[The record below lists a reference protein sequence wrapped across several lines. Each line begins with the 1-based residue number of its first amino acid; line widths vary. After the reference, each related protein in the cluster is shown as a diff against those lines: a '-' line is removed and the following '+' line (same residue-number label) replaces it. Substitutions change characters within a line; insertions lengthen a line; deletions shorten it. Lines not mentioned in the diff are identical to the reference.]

1 MLNKNLTITRSE
13 MNIPVMPK
21 SIISVINY
29 QPDAIVSKQLLKKNN
44 GTVTLYAF
52 DKDES
57 LNDSTSPFDI
67 LIHVLEG
74 TIDLKV
80 NGTSN
85 LIKAVEYFSLPAK
98 IPYAIEA
105 KEKTKILLTVIK

>member
-1 MLNKNLTITRSE
+1 

-21 SIISVINY
+21 SIVSVINY
-29 QPDAIVSKQLLKKNN
+29 QSDAIVSKQLLKKNN

-57 LNDSTSPFDI
+57 LNDNTSPYDM

-74 TIDLKV
+74 TINLKV
-80 NGTSN
+80 NETTN
-85 LIKAVEYFSLPAK
+85 LIKAMEYFSLPAK
-98 IPYAIEA
+98 VSHSIEA
-105 KEKTKILLTVIK
+105 KEKCKILLTVIK

>member
-1 MLNKNLTITRSE
+1 
-13 MNIPVMPK
+13 MNIPVIPK

-29 QPDAIVSKQLLKKNN
+29 QSNAIVSKQLLKKSN
-44 GTVTLYAF
+44 GSVTLYAF

-57 LNDSTSPFDI
+57 LNESTSSIEI
-67 LIHVLEG
+67 LIYVLEG

-85 LIKAVEYFSLPAK
+85 LIKANEYFSLPPK
-98 IPYAIEA
+98 IPYSIEA
-105 KEKTKILLTVIK
+105 KEKTKVILTIIK

>member
-1 MLNKNLTITRSE
+1 
-13 MNIPVMPK
+13 MNIPVIPK

-29 QPDAIVSKQLLKKNN
+29 QPDAIVSKQLLKKVN
-44 GTVTLYAF
+44 GSVTLYAF

-57 LNDSTSPFDI
+57 LNESTSPVDI
-67 LIHVLEG
+67 LIYVLEG

-85 LIKAVEYFSLPAK
+85 LIKANEYFSLPSK
-98 IPYAIEA
+98 IPYSIEA
-105 KEKTKILLTVIK
+105 KEKAKVVLTIIK

>member
-1 MLNKNLTITRSE
+1 

-21 SIISVINY
+21 SIISIINY
-29 QPDAIVSKQLLKKNN
+29 QSDAIVSKQLLKKNN

-57 LNDSTSPFDI
+57 LNDSTSPYDM
-67 LIHVLEG
+67 LIHILEG

-80 NGTSN
+80 NGTTN
-85 LIKAVEYFSLPAK
+85 LIKATEYFSLPAK
-98 IPYAIEA
+98 TSYSIEA
-105 KEKTKILLTVIK
+105 KEKAKVLLTIIK

>member
-1 MLNKNLTITRSE
+1 
-13 MNIPVMPK
+13 MPK
-21 SIISVINY
+21 SIISEINY
-29 QPDAIVSKQLLKKNN
+29 QSDAIVSKQLLKKSN

-52 DKDES
+52 DRNES

-67 LIHVLEG
+67 LVHVLEG

-80 NGTSN
+80 NGTTN
-85 LIKAVEYFSLPAK
+85 LIKASEYFSLPSK

-105 KEKTKILLTVIK
+105 KEKAKILLTVIK

>member
-1 MLNKNLTITRSE
+1 

-21 SIISVINY
+21 SILTVSSY
-29 QPDAIVSKQLLKKNN
+29 QTDAIVSKQLLKKSN

-67 LIHVLEG
+67 LIHILEG

-85 LIKAVEYFSLPAK
+85 LIKVNEYFSLPAK
-98 IPYAIEA
+98 IPYSIEA
-105 KEKTKILLTVIK
+105 KEKTKLLLTVIK

>member
-1 MLNKNLTITRSE
+1 M
-13 MNIPVMPK
+13 
-21 SIISVINY
+21 
-29 QPDAIVSKQLLKKNN
+29 IVHHLMIYLFMS
-44 GTVTLYAF
+44 
-52 DKDES
+52 
-57 LNDSTSPFDI
+57 
-67 LIHVLEG
+67 LEG

-85 LIKAVEYFSLPAK
+85 LIKATEYFSLPAK

>member
-1 MLNKNLTITRSE
+1 
-13 MNIPVMPK
+13 MPK
-21 SIISVINY
+21 SIISIINY
-29 QPDAIVSKQLLKKNN
+29 QPDAIVSKQLLKKSN

-57 LNDSTSPFDI
+57 LNDSTSPVEI
-67 LIHVLEG
+67 LIYILEG

-85 LIKAVEYFSLPAK
+85 LIKATEYFLLPSK

-105 KEKTKILLTVIK
+105 KEKTKVLLTIIK

>member
-1 MLNKNLTITRSE
+1 

-21 SIISVINY
+21 SIISEINY
-29 QPDAIVSKQLLKKNN
+29 QPEAIVSKQLLKKNN

-52 DKDES
+52 DRNES

-67 LIHVLEG
+67 LVHVLEG

-85 LIKAVEYFSLPAK
+85 LIKASEYFSLPAK
-98 IPYAIEA
+98 IPYSIEA

>member
-1 MLNKNLTITRSE
+1 

-21 SIISVINY
+21 SIISIINY
-29 QPDAIVSKQLLKKNN
+29 QSDAIVSKQLLKKSN
-44 GTVTLYAF
+44 GTVTLHAF

-57 LNDSTSPFDI
+57 LNDSTSPYDI
-67 LIHVLEG
+67 LIHILEG

-85 LIKAVEYFSLPAK
+85 LIKATEYFSLPAK

-105 KEKTKILLTVIK
+105 KEKTKVLLTVIK

>member
-1 MLNKNLTITRSE
+1 

-29 QPDAIVSKQLLKKNN
+29 QSDAIVSKQLLKKSN
-44 GTVTLYAF
+44 GSVTIYAF

-80 NGTSN
+80 NGSTN
-85 LIKAVEYFSLPAK
+85 LIKTPEYFSLPAK
-98 IPYAIEA
+98 IPYSIEA
-105 KEKTKILLTVIK
+105 KEKTKLLLTVIK

>member
-1 MLNKNLTITRSE
+1 MLIKKYENT

-21 SIISVINY
+21 SILTITSY

-85 LIKAVEYFSLPAK
+85 LIKVNEYFQLPAK
-98 IPYAIEA
+98 IPYSIEA

>member
-1 MLNKNLTITRSE
+1 
-13 MNIPVMPK
+13 MNIPVLPK
-21 SIISVINY
+21 SILTITGY
-29 QPDAIVSKQLLKKNN
+29 QTDAIVSKQLLKKSN

-57 LNDSTSPFDI
+57 LNDSTSPYDI

-85 LIKAVEYFSLPAK
+85 LIKINEYFTLPSK
-98 IPYAIEA
+98 IPYSIDA
-105 KEKTKILLTVIK
+105 KEKTKLILTVIK

>member
-1 MLNKNLTITRSE
+1 

-21 SIISVINY
+21 SIISEINY
-29 QPDAIVSKQLLKKNN
+29 QSEAIVSKQLLKKNN

-52 DKDES
+52 DRNEA

-67 LIHVLEG
+67 LVHVLEG

-85 LIKAVEYFSLPAK
+85 LIKASEYFSLPAK
-98 IPYAIEA
+98 IPYSIEA

>member
-1 MLNKNLTITRSE
+1 
-13 MNIPVMPK
+13 MNIQVLAK
-21 SIISVINY
+21 SIIGVINY
-29 QPDAIVSKQLLKKNN
+29 QTDAIVSKQLLKKNN

-57 LNDSTSPFDI
+57 SNESTSPFDI

-80 NGTSN
+80 NGTTN
-85 LIKAVEYFSLPAK
+85 LIKANEFFSLPSA
-98 IPYAIEA
+98 IPYSIVA
-105 KEKTKILLTVIK
+105 KEKTKVLLTVIK

>member
-1 MLNKNLTITRSE
+1 
-13 MNIPVMPK
+13 MNIPVVPK
-21 SIISVINY
+21 SIISMINY
-29 QPDAIVSKQLLKKNN
+29 QPGAIVSKQLLKKNN

-67 LIHVLEG
+67 LIHILEG

-80 NGTSN
+80 NGASN
-85 LIKAVEYFSLPAK
+85 LIKATEYFSLPAK
-98 IPYAIEA
+98 ISYAIEA

>member
-1 MLNKNLTITRSE
+1 
-13 MNIPVMPK
+13 MNIPVIPK
-21 SIISVINY
+21 SIISEINY
-29 QPDAIVSKQLLKKNN
+29 QSDAIVSKQLLKKNN
-44 GTVTLYAF
+44 GTVTLHAF
-52 DKDES
+52 DRNES
-57 LNDSTSPFDI
+57 MNDSTSPFDI

-85 LIKAVEYFSLPAK
+85 LIKTSEYFSLPAK